1 MGLFSK
7 IFQNFVSSIKSF
19 IRPES
24 DGSMIVGVQYD
35 DQAEAIQ
42 RAQELIQSTQAQ
54 VSQYNSKVQELVSKI
69 QSDADAAYT
78 ADYAYQRLDAR
89 GLHNNPAYSKYDGP
103 YYEQVQSLM
112 SQASGM
118 EIDVAV
124 DDNNVEAISQQLQ
137 SYQNQ
142 LQSIAAQGAGL
153 ATRIQNFL
161 HEPTANYDAARE
173 FEANFNS
180 GLNFSGIDK
189 GSEFYSKVI
198 DAFHSFYLESSGA
211 SVAYGSERLINEVIN
226 YMETDPSEN
235 LSKQDIMTMMF
246 NKVSNKPYTAYGIGD
261 RTGEDYNGLRV
272 PYANTADMD
281 LNF

>member
-1 MGLFSK
+1 M
-7 IFQNFVSSIKSF
+7 
-19 IRPES
+19 
-24 DGSMIVGVQYD
+24 
-35 DQAEAIQ
+35 
-42 RAQELIQSTQAQ
+42 
-54 VSQYNSKVQELVSKI
+54 ELVSKI

-103 YYEQVQSLM
+103 YYQQVQSLM
-112 SQASGM
+112 SQASGLQI
-118 EIDVAV
+118 ETAV
-124 DDNNVEAISQQLQ
+124 DDNNVEAISQQMQVYQ
-137 SYQNQ
+137 SQ
-142 LQSIAAQGAGL
+142 LQSIATQGASL

-161 HEPTANYDAARE
+161 HEPTANYDMARE

-180 GLNFSGIDK
+180 GLNFSGINK
-189 GSEFYSKVI
+189 GSDFYNQVI

-226 YMETDPSEN
+226 YMETDPSEG
-235 LSKQDIMTMMF
+235 LSKQEIMMMMY